1 MAPTATEVGE
11 LLKPLL
17 LKDLR
22 IQCRA
27 RGLNPGGSR
36 EALLERVR
44 DHMLE
49 TGNLEL
55 AAEFN
60 GEVAIGVPQAKAAA
74 SHTDGPIGVNNNN
87 YVRDQGQNVGNFIT
101 DRPSSRVLAP
111 PGGVTS
117 WSLGGD
123 IAPPAPKPR
132 PAAGPASHPVELTA
146 VATAEAVPAAAP
158 PAPDSEGAAIGGEG
172 GVGLN
177 NNYSRPQGQNVGNF
191 ITDKPS
197 SRVLAPPGGGSSIV
211 FG

>member
-27 RGLNPGGSR
+27 RGINPGGSR

-49 TGNLEL
+49 TGNLDL

-60 GEVAIGVPQAKAAA
+60 GEVAIGVPQAKAA
-74 SHTDGPIGVNNNN
+74 SGQPDGPIGVANNN

-123 IAPPAPKPR
+123 MAPPAPKPR

-146 VATAEAVPAAAP
+146 VATAEPVAPAAP
-158 PAPDSEGAAIGGEG
+158 SSEGGGE